1 MDIKD
6 LIFRY
11 KQHIRQ
17 TIKLAVPVSL
27 GQLGHV
33 LIGVIDSVMVGKLG
47 TDPLAAVSLVH
58 GLLMLILVIGIGM
71 SFAVT
76 SLVAFAKGSDRNEE
90 CGIILNNSIVV
101 NTLFSI
107 LLILVIFGMAEIL
120 EVLDQPQGVIREAR
134 SYLRIMG
141 LSILPFMIFQTYR
154 QYAEGLSF
162 VNPPMVVTIIA
173 VFVNGFLNWILI
185 YGNLG
190 FPALGLDGAGWASV
204 ITRFLM
210 AMALFYY
217 IMKSKLFKEYLTPFS
232 FKTLERKIVRKLVDL
247 GIPSGFQYFL
257 EVAAFSF
264 SAIMIGWLGS
274 VQLAAHQIA
283 INLASASYMIIL
295 GISSAANIRVS
306 NAYGERSVTKIRR
319 AGFSAAGVAVL
330 FMAIAATVFISL
342 RTFLPS
348 LYIDSQEVISLASVL
363 LIVAALFQLSDGLQA
378 TYLGILRG
386 LMDVKIPMVFTFLAY
401 WILGIPAGYLLSFT
415 FNLGAVGVWIG
426 LLIGLTSIA
435 IFLMVRFNKKS
446 RSVL

>member
-1 MDIKD
+1 MQTLLEK
-6 LIFRY
+6 Y
-11 KQHIRQ
+11 KLHIRQ
-17 TIKLAVPVSL
+17 TVKLAVPVSL

-33 LIGVIDSVMVGKLG
+33 LIGVIDSVMVGRLG

-71 SFAVT
+71 TFAVT
-76 SLVAFAKGSDRNEE
+76 SLVAFSKGSNKNEE
-90 CGIILNNSIVV
+90 CGVILNNSLFV
-101 NTLFSI
+101 NVIFSF
-107 LLILVIFGMAEIL
+107 LLILAIFGMAEIL
-120 EVLDQPQGVIREAR
+120 EILDQPGGVIKEAR

-154 QYAEGLSF
+154 QYAEGLSY

-173 VFVNGFLNWILI
+173 VFINTFLNWLLI
-185 YGNLG
+185 YGNWG
-190 FPALGLDGAGWASV
+190 FPALGLDGAGWASFL
-204 ITRFLM
+204 TRAFM
-210 AMALFYY
+210 AAGLFYY
-217 IMKSKLFKEYLTPFS
+217 IIKAKPFKEFLIPFS
-232 FKTLERKIVRKLVDL
+232 LKTLDNKIIRKVINL

-257 EVAAFSF
+257 EVGAFSF

-306 NAYGERSVTKIRR
+306 NAFGERSVTKIRR
-319 AGFSAAGVAVL
+319 AGFSAASVAVM
-330 FMAIAATVFISL
+330 FMIVAATVFISL

-348 LYIDSQEVISLASVL
+348 LYIDSPEVISLASIL

-401 WILGIPAGYLLSFT
+401 WILGIPTGYLLSFV
-415 FNLGAVGVWIG
+415 FDLGAVGVWIG

-435 IFLMVRFNKKS
+435 AFLMIRFNKKS
-446 RSVL
+446 RAVL